1 MYTFATN
8 LKKQMDAKGLSV
20 EELAQATDIPEAAIR
35 SYLKG
40 KLTPGR
46 PRLKALCIALQ
57 VKPGDLWGLNEIA
70 ISPNYEKLS
79 GLQKSMVNS
88 YIDFLA
94 SQQ

>member
-1 MYTFATN
+1 MFTFATN
-8 LKKQMDAKGLSV
+8 LKKQMKDKGISAA
-20 EELAQATDIPEAAIR
+20 ELARAAGVPESTIEK
-35 SYLKG
+35 YLSG

-46 PRLKALCIALQ
+46 PRLKALCDVLQ
-57 VKPGDLWGLNEIA
+57 IQPGELWGINNIA

-79 GLQKSMVNS
+79 GLQKNMVNS